1 MISFG
6 TLAGVMIGIALFIYS
21 ILSKTSNYLMFLNL
35 ASLFL
40 VIGGTFA
47 STLIAYKELYVFRA
61 LGSLLSIFSHL
72 DISPKSLYKD
82 VGRII
87 RWGNTVR
94 KTDTSV
100 KKVIEDDKHDNEVLN
115 DGSTLLEV
123 NYSSAEIKTLM
134 MNFVETTFER
144 KSVQVHILKSMAGFA
159 PAFGMIGTLVG
170 LIIMLDSMGGDPS
183 EMGKGLAIALLTT
196 LYGTLITQ
204 LVFKPAAEKLQQ
216 KNEITRFRDILLVE
230 GFILLSQKTH
240 PFLIQDKLNSFLAP
254 ASHYDIAIKRGENK

>member
-100 KKVIEDDKHDNEVLN
+100 KKSD
-115 DGSTLLEV
+115 
-123 NYSSAEIKTLM
+123 
-134 MNFVETTFER
+134 R
-144 KSVQVHILKSMAGFA
+144 
-159 PAFGMIGTLVG
+159 
-170 LIIMLDSMGGDPS
+170 
-183 EMGKGLAIALLTT
+183 
-196 LYGTLITQ
+196 
-204 LVFKPAAEKLQQ
+204 
-216 KNEITRFRDILLVE
+216 R
-230 GFILLSQKTH
+230 
-240 PFLIQDKLNSFLAP
+240 
-254 ASHYDIAIKRGENK
+254 